1 VCGSADRTNGEIG
14 GRMDG
19 HNVEP
24 SRIRSRRFAFRRRF
38 VQGGLIAKKKQ
49 CDAKKDQFLEL
60 SATQVNDLLVKIF
73 DVHF

>member
-1 VCGSADRTNGEIG
+1 MAKLAG
-14 GRMDG
+14 GWMG
-19 HNVEP
+19 TTSKP
-24 SRIRSRRFAFRRRF
+24 SRVRSRRFAFRRRF